1 MTSDSRSADDLVR
14 DRGVA
19 FGPAAVKLLP
29 PRTPSWYVA
38 RPLLEARLDEA
49 GEHRLTLVVAGAG
62 YGKTTHLAARAQSRG
77 WAWYTVDRDDASE
90 AVLARGLGATLARA
104 GVGTDA
110 RTAGAAV
117 PGGSTPES
125 LAASLAD
132 GVGEADVEVVL
143 VFDDVHELG
152 TGTGGS
158 ALLESLVRYAPPGL
172 HLVLGSRDDPP
183 FQIARLRGRGGLLEI
198 GPRDLAFA
206 VDDVEALLRS
216 RVDVDAA
223 ELAEL
228 LREAT
233 DGWPVAVYL
242 ATEALRSERVDAR
255 RRLVESLVGRSVAL
269 FAFLAD
275 EVIGREPTETVTLLR
290 TLAELGR
297 APAALVE
304 QLGATEATSE
314 LAALSRRGLVVE
326 LPGDGREYALHA
338 LVRAFVVAEA
348 DASAESR
355 EDVHRRAARWYV
367 ENDRPA
373 DALRHAILAAD
384 PGLTAELLGA
394 IAHLVTL
401 EGAGDLVLEAAAT
414 IPLSRRAYAGPG
426 GIVHACILGG
436 EVRLARE
443 WMAAW
448 AEEPAELE
456 SPAKEEYVAVLGAL
470 LATVEG
476 STRDAI
482 AALQGFGAEPTSF
495 IASYSAYQLLSLGR
509 VDEAEAMAE
518 RGMALALTGLDG
530 GTWAESDLVE
540 AHQAAGEVDL
550 ERGRLAGAAEQ
561 LGEALRQARRIG
573 NALAECATL
582 LRLSEVALRRG
593 EASEALAYADAGL
606 ELADRIG
613 FSLFQSSARL
623 HQGRALRAFGRLD
636 AAMSALDVA
645 VALVD
650 QPTPHAVAGP
660 LVEIGEIHL
669 DRGEVAQARGALERA
684 LAATD
689 VSGDVQTRSRAL
701 ATLARL
707 VAGESP
713 VAALELLEQGP
724 PADAPSRWRSA
735 RRLAE
740 GWVALRA
747 GDAAHAVALA
757 DAVIEEAA
765 RQGDHDA
772 LAEGLA
778 LRCLSQPAPAE
789 HVDSLVEAAAIWR
802 RLGHPLSHARAV
814 LALRTLG
821 ADVDDAEVAQARS
834 VLARQAVRVPALG
847 AGLGALILVDRP
859 PPRAIRTFGRFAV
872 YRDGDEVPP
881 TEWQSRKARDLLKLL
896 VCRRGAVA
904 VRDVLLEALWPDE
917 DPGKTRN
924 RLSVALNV
932 LRGVLD
938 PEGRFDADRF
948 VVSDRDGLRLDLT
961 RVDVDVEVFLA
972 KAKGAFEA
980 ARTGTADARALLE
993 EAEAAYGGEFLEE
1006 DAFAD
1011 WATPLRERVRSAYV
1025 DLLRALARTEQ
1036 ESDRFHLRLLAVD
1049 PFDEDVHLD
1058 LVRMLSSTG
1067 RHGEARRAH
1076 RRYVTKMAEI
1086 GVEPEP
1092 LDLAGGRSTGG

>member
-1 MTSDSRSADDLVR
+1 MTTEPVGADDRPR
-14 DRGVA
+14 DPGALPRA
-19 FGPAAVKLLP
+19 PLVKLLP
-29 PRTPSWYVA
+29 PRPPSWYVA
-38 RPLLEARLDEA
+38 RPSVEERLDEA
-49 GEHRLTLVVAGAG
+49 TEHRLTLVVAGAG
-62 YGKTTHLAARAQSRG
+62 YGKTTHLAVRAHAGG
-77 WAWYTVDRDDASE
+77 WAWYSVDRDDESE
-90 AVLARGLGATLARA
+90 SLLARGLGAALAGA
-104 GVGTDA
+104 GVALDAGT
-110 RTAGAAV
+110 TGAAV
-117 PGGSTPES
+117 PGGSTAES
-125 LAASLAD
+125 LAASLAN

-143 VFDDVHELG
+143 VVDDVHELG

-183 FQIARLRGRGGLLEI
+183 FQVARLRSSGGLLEI

-206 VDDVEALLRS
+206 EDDVEAVLRS
-216 RVDVDAA
+216 RVGADAA
-223 ELAEL
+223 ELAGL
-228 LREAT
+228 LLEAT

-242 ATEALRSERVDAR
+242 ATEALRSEHVDAR
-255 RRLVESLVGRSVAL
+255 RRLVQSLVGRSEAL

-275 EVIGREPTETVTLLR
+275 EVIGRESPEVVTLLR
-290 TLAELGR
+290 TLAELGA
-297 APAALVE
+297 APVALVE
-304 QLGATEATSE
+304 QLGSPGTGSE
-314 LAALSRRGLVVE
+314 LAALARRGLVVE
-326 LPGDGREYALHA
+326 LPGGGREYALHA
-338 LVRAFVVAEA
+338 LVRAFVRAEA

-355 EDVHRRAARWYV
+355 EDVHRRAARWYA
-367 ENDRPA
+367 ENDRPT
-373 DALRHAILAAD
+373 DALREAILAGDAE
-384 PGLTAELLGA
+384 LTAELLRS
-394 IAHLVTL
+394 IAGLANL
-401 EGAGDLVLEAAAT
+401 EGSSDLVIEAAAT
-414 IPLSRRAYAGPG
+414 IPPSRRPYASPDA
-426 GIVHACILGG
+426 ICHACLLRG
-436 EVRLARE
+436 EVRRARE

-448 AEEPAELE
+448 AELPAELDH
-456 SPAKEEYVAVLGAL
+456 PARAEYFAVLGAL

-476 STRDAI
+476 STRDAL

-518 RGMALALTGLDG
+518 RGMALALAGLG
-530 GTWAESDLVE
+530 GGPWAESDLVE

-550 ERGRLAGAAEQ
+550 ERGRLAGAVEQ

-593 EASEALAYADAGL
+593 DASEALAHADTGL

-636 AAMSALDVA
+636 AAMSALEGA
-645 VALVD
+645 VGLVD

-684 LAATD
+684 LAATEA
-689 VSGDVQTRSRAL
+689 SGDVQTRSRAL
-701 ATLARL
+701 AALVRL
-707 VAGESP
+707 VAGDSP
-713 VAALELLEQGP
+713 GAALELLEQGP

-747 GDAAHAVALA
+747 DEVAHAAGLA
-757 DAVIEEAA
+757 AAVIEEAG

-778 LRCLSQPAPAE
+778 LQCLSQPAPAE
-789 HVDSLVEAAAIWR
+789 RVDSLVEAAAIWR
-802 RLGHPLSHARAV
+802 RLGHALSHARAV
-814 LALRTLG
+814 LVLRTLG
-821 ADVDDAEVAQARS
+821 ADVDDAEVAHARS
-834 VLARQAVRVPALG
+834 VLARQAVRVPGLG
-847 AGLGALILVDRP
+847 AGLGALIAVDRP
-859 PPRAIRTFGRFAV
+859 PPLAIRTFGRFAV

-896 VCRRGAVA
+896 VCRREAVA

-917 DPGKTRN
+917 DPSKTRN

-932 LRGVLD
+932 VRGVLD

-948 VVSDRDGLRLDLT
+948 VISDRDGLRLDLS
-961 RVDVDVEVFLA
+961 RVDVDVEVFLG
-972 KAKGAFEA
+972 KAKRAFEA
-980 ARTGTADARALLE
+980 ARAGAADARALLE

-1011 WATPLRERVRSAYV
+1011 WAAPLRERVRSAYV
-1025 DLLRALARTEQ
+1025 DLLRALTRTEQ

-1058 LVRMLSSTG
+1058 LVRMLSSSG

-1076 RRYVTKMAEI
+1076 RRYVTRMAEI

-1092 LDLAGGRSTGG
+1092 LDLTRGA